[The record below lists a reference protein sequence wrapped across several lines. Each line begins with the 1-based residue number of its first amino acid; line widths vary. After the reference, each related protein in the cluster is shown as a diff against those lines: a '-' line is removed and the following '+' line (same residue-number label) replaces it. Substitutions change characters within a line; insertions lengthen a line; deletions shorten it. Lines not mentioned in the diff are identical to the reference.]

1 MIAPNSIKAYP
12 KFLKCNEIVKGW
24 TWNKYLTNP
33 WKIGEL
39 VKVAPESE
47 QHSSPYVGSKD
58 EVFRKTYVVV
68 YRKDENGELTK
79 KQTAE
84 WRQFDLIG
92 KQK

>member
-1 MIAPNSIKAYP
+1 M
-12 KFLKCNEIVKGW
+12 KCNEIVKGW

-47 QHSSPYVGSKD
+47 QHSSPYVGSEDK
-58 EVFRKTYVVV
+58 VFRKTYVVV

-84 WRQFDLIG
+84 WRQFDLIA
-92 KQK
+92 KSK